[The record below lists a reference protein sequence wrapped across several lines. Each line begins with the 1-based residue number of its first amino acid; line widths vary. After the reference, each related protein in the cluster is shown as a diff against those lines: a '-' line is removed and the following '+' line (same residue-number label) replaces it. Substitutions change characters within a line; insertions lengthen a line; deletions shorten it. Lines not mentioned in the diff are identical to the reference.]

1 MRLQKA
7 LARAIHIIQTIGV
20 ETIRGNEMA
29 DYDIKLNTNQ
39 LVDVLSKNDA
49 IKELLESVL
58 NQVLSTQMTEHLG
71 AERHE
76 QTEERVGYRNGT
88 RVRELYTRVGPL
100 SLQVPQTRDGSFK
113 TEIFKRYQR
122 SEQAFVLGIMEM
134 YLEGVS
140 CRKVTKIT
148 EQLCG
153 CKFSKSTVSELC
165 VELDARMNAWRNR
178 RLHDKKYPFLII
190 DALVVKVRRDG
201 AVRPTGVLIIYGI
214 NEDGVREPLDLLVA
228 NSESLASWTEIFKRL
243 KHRGL
248 NGLELLVSD
257 DHAGLVKAVNH
268 EFQGVIWQRCQT
280 HFMRN
285 ILGHSPRHLKQSIA
299 NDVKLIFTAEN
310 KEVAVLLARDTIAR
324 HEGKASRAMD
334 CLENG
339 LEDGIAVLLL
349 PQRYRQ
355 RLRTSNL
362 AERMNEEI
370 RRRERVIRIFP
381 NDEAVIRL
389 IGALLAEKHDEW
401 QAASKYFDMTEF
413 WQWMVEQETDIPI
426 GSKVVAIN

>member
-1 MRLQKA
+1 
-7 LARAIHIIQTIGV
+7 
-20 ETIRGNEMA
+20 MA
-29 DYDIKLNTNQ
+29 DYDIRLNTNQ

-49 IKELLESVL
+49 IRGLLESVL
-58 NQVLSTQMTEHLG
+58 NQVLETQMTEHLG
-71 AERHE
+71 AKPHE
-76 QTEERVGYRNGT
+76 QTDERTGYRNGT

-100 SLQVPQTRDGSFK
+100 NLQVPQTRDGSFK

-122 SEQAFVLGIMEM
+122 SEQAFILGIMEM

-153 CKFSKSTVSELC
+153 CSFSKSTVSQLC
-165 VELDARMNAWRNR
+165 VELDARLDAWRNR
-178 RLHDKKYPFLII
+178 PLHEKKYPFLIV
-190 DALVVKVRRDG
+190 DALVVKVRRDE
-201 AVRPTGVLIIYGI
+201 AIRPTGVLVIYGI
-214 NEDGVREPLDLLVA
+214 NEEGIREPLDLLVA
-228 NSESLASWTEIFKRL
+228 NSESEASWSEIFKRL
-243 KHRGL
+243 KQRGL
-248 NGLELLVSD
+248 NGLEFLVSD
-257 DHAGLVKAVNH
+257 DHAGLVKAVNQ

-285 ILGHSPRHLKQSIA
+285 ILGHSPRHLKRDIA

-310 KEVAVLLARDTIAR
+310 KAVAMLLARDTIAR
-324 HEGKASRAMD
+324 YQEKASKAMD

-381 NDEAVIRL
+381 NDDAAMRL
-389 IGALLAEKHDEW
+389 IGALLAEKYEEW
-401 QAASKYFDMTEF
+401 QTMAKYFDMTEF
-413 WQWMVEQETDIPI
+413 WEWNNDRMALFIQN
-426 GSKVVAIN
+426 KVVEIIQ

>member
-1 MRLQKA
+1 
-7 LARAIHIIQTIGV
+7 
-20 ETIRGNEMA
+20 MA
-29 DYDIKLNTNQ
+29 EYDIKLNANQ

-49 IKELLESVL
+49 IKGLLESVL
-58 NQVLSTQMTEHLG
+58 NQVLNSQMTEHLG
-71 AERHE
+71 AQPHE
-76 QTEERVGYRNGT
+76 QTGERTGYRNGT

-100 SLQVPQTRDGSFK
+100 NLQVPQTRDGSFK
-113 TEIFKRYQR
+113 TEIFKRYQC

-153 CKFSKSTVSELC
+153 SSFSKSTVSQLC
-165 VELDARMNAWRNR
+165 VDLDARLDAWRNR
-178 RLHDKKYPFLII
+178 SLHEMKYPFLVV

-201 AVRPTGVLIIYGI
+201 AVRPTGVLVVYGI
-214 NEDGVREPLDLLVA
+214 NADGIREPLDLLVA
-228 NSESLASWTEIFKRL
+228 NSESESSWSEIFKRL
-243 KHRGL
+243 KSRGL
-248 NGLELLVSD
+248 NGLEFVVSD
-257 DHAGLVKAVNH
+257 DHAGLVNAVKQQ
-268 EFQGVIWQRCQT
+268 FQGVIWQRCQT

-285 ILGHSPRHLKQSIA
+285 ILGQSPRYLKQDIA
-299 NDVKLIFTAEN
+299 NDVKLIFKAEN
-310 KEVAVLLARDTIAR
+310 KAVAKQLARETIAR
-324 HEGKASRAMD
+324 YEEKASKAMD

-339 LEDGIAVLLL
+339 LEDGIAALHL

-381 NDEAVIRL
+381 NDEAAMRL
-389 IGALLAEKHDEW
+389 IGALLAEKYEEW
-401 QAASKYFDMTEF
+401 QASSKYFDMMEF
-413 WQWMVEQETDIPI
+413 WQWKNEQEDVSIQN
-426 GSKVVAIN
+426 KVVSINS

>member
-1 MRLQKA
+1 
-7 LARAIHIIQTIGV
+7 
-20 ETIRGNEMA
+20 MA
-29 DYDIKLNTNQ
+29 DYDIRLNTNQ

-49 IKELLESVL
+49 IRGLLESVL
-58 NQVLSTQMTEHLG
+58 NQVLETQMTEHLG
-71 AERHE
+71 AKPHE
-76 QTEERVGYRNGT
+76 QTDERTGYRNGT

-100 SLQVPQTRDGSFK
+100 NLQVPQTRDGSFK

-153 CKFSKSTVSELC
+153 CSFSKSTVSQLC
-165 VELDARMNAWRNR
+165 VELDARLDAWRNR
-178 RLHDKKYPFLII
+178 PLHEKKYPFLIV
-190 DALVVKVRRDG
+190 DALVVKVRRDE
-201 AVRPTGVLIIYGI
+201 AIRPTGVLVIYGI
-214 NEDGVREPLDLLVA
+214 NEEGIREPLDLLVA
-228 NSESLASWTEIFKRL
+228 NSESEASWSEIFKRL
-243 KHRGL
+243 KQRGL
-248 NGLELLVSD
+248 NGLEFLVSD
-257 DHAGLVKAVNH
+257 DHAGLVKAVNQ

-285 ILGHSPRHLKQSIA
+285 ILGHSPRHLKRDIT

-310 KEVAVLLARDTIAR
+310 KEVAMLLARDTIAR
-324 HEGKASRAMD
+324 YQEKASKAMD

-381 NDEAVIRL
+381 NDDAAMRL
-389 IGALLAEKHDEW
+389 IGALLAEKYEEW
-401 QAASKYFDMTEF
+401 QTMAKYFDMTEF
-413 WQWMVEQETDIPI
+413 WEWNNDRLALSIQN
-426 GSKVVAIN
+426 KVVAIIQ

>member
-1 MRLQKA
+1 
-7 LARAIHIIQTIGV
+7 
-20 ETIRGNEMA
+20 MA

-58 NQVLSTQMTEHLG
+58 NQVLASQMTEHLG

-76 QTEERVGYRNGT
+76 QTDDRVGYRNGT

-100 SLQVPQTRDGSFK
+100 NLQVPQTRDGSFK

-153 CKFSKSTVSELC
+153 CSFSKSTVSELC
-165 VELDARMNAWRNR
+165 AGLDARMNAWRNR
-178 RLHDKKYPFLII
+178 PLHEKKYPFLII
-190 DALVVKVRRDG
+190 DALVVKVRRDE
-201 AVRPTGVLIIYGI
+201 AVRPTGVLVIYGI
-214 NEDGVREPLDLLVA
+214 NEEGIREPLDLLVA
-228 NSESLASWTEIFKRL
+228 NSESEASWSEIFKRL
-243 KHRGL
+243 KQRGL
-248 NGLELLVSD
+248 NGLEFLVSD
-257 DHAGLVKAVNH
+257 DHAGLVKAVNQA
-268 EFQGVIWQRCQT
+268 FQGVIWQRCQT

-285 ILGHSPRHLKQSIA
+285 ILGHSPRYLKQDIA
-299 NDVKLIFTAEN
+299 NDVKLIFKAEN
-310 KEVAVLLARDTIAR
+310 KTVALQLGRDTIAR
-324 HEGKASRAMD
+324 YEAKAARAMD

-339 LEDGIAVLLL
+339 LDDGIAVLLL

-381 NDEAVIRL
+381 NDDAVMRL
-389 IGALLAEKHDEW
+389 IGSLLAEKYDEW
-401 QAASKYFDMTEF
+401 QASSKYFDMMEF
-413 WQWMVEQETDIPI
+413 WQWMAEKASVVPI
-426 GSKVVAIN
+426 QNKVIAINQ

>member
-1 MRLQKA
+1 
-7 LARAIHIIQTIGV
+7 
-20 ETIRGNEMA
+20 MA

-49 IKELLESVL
+49 IRGLLESVL
-58 NQVLSTQMTEHLG
+58 NQVLETQMTEHLG
-71 AERHE
+71 AKPHE
-76 QTEERVGYRNGT
+76 QSEERTGYRNGT

-100 SLQVPQTRDGSFK
+100 NLQVPQTRDGSFK

-153 CKFSKSTVSELC
+153 CSFSKSTVSQLC
-165 VELDARMNAWRNR
+165 VQLDARLDAWRNR
-178 RLHDKKYPFLII
+178 PLHEKKYPFLIV

-214 NEDGVREPLDLLVA
+214 NEEGIREPLDLLVA
-228 NSESLASWTEIFKRL
+228 NSESEASWSEIFKRL
-243 KHRGL
+243 KQRGL
-248 NGLELLVSD
+248 NGLEFLVSD
-257 DHAGLVKAVNH
+257 DHAGLVKAVNQ

-285 ILGHSPRHLKQSIA
+285 ILGHSPRHLKQDIA
-299 NDVKLIFTAEN
+299 NDVALIFKAEN
-310 KEVAVLLARDTIAR
+310 KAVAMLLARDNIAR
-324 HEGKASRAMD
+324 YEAKASKAMD

-381 NDEAVIRL
+381 NDDAAMRL
-389 IGALLAEKHDEW
+389 IGALLAEKYEEW
-401 QAASKYFDMTEF
+401 QAAAKYFDMTEF
-413 WQWMVEQETDIPI
+413 WEWKNEKIAEDSQSNVI
-426 GSKVVAIN
+426 AINQ

>member
-1 MRLQKA
+1 
-7 LARAIHIIQTIGV
+7 
-20 ETIRGNEMA
+20 MA
-29 DYDIKLNTNQ
+29 DYDIRLNTNQ

-49 IKELLESVL
+49 IRGLLESVL
-58 NQVLSTQMTEHLG
+58 NQVLETQMTEHLG
-71 AERHE
+71 AKPHE
-76 QTEERVGYRNGT
+76 QTDERTGYRNGT

-100 SLQVPQTRDGSFK
+100 NLQAPQTRDGSFK

-122 SEQAFVLGIMEM
+122 SEQAFILGIMEM

-153 CKFSKSTVSELC
+153 CSFSKSTVSQLC
-165 VELDARMNAWRNR
+165 VELDARLDAWRNR
-178 RLHDKKYPFLII
+178 PLHEKKYPFLIV
-190 DALVVKVRRDG
+190 DALVVKVRRDE
-201 AVRPTGVLIIYGI
+201 AIRPTGVLVIYGI
-214 NEDGVREPLDLLVA
+214 NEEGIREPLDLLVA
-228 NSESLASWTEIFKRL
+228 NSESEASWSEIFKRL
-243 KHRGL
+243 KQRGL
-248 NGLELLVSD
+248 NGLEFLVSD
-257 DHAGLVKAVNH
+257 DHAGLVKAVNQ

-285 ILGHSPRHLKQSIA
+285 ILGHSPRHLKRDIA

-310 KEVAVLLARDTIAR
+310 KAVAMLLARDTIAR
-324 HEGKASRAMD
+324 YQEKASKAMD

-381 NDEAVIRL
+381 NDDAAMRL
-389 IGALLAEKHDEW
+389 IGALLAEKYEEW
-401 QAASKYFDMTEF
+401 QTMAKYFDMTEF
-413 WQWMVEQETDIPI
+413 WEWNNDRMALSIQN
-426 GSKVVAIN
+426 KVVAIIQ

>member
-1 MRLQKA
+1 
-7 LARAIHIIQTIGV
+7 
-20 ETIRGNEMA
+20 MA
-29 DYDIKLNTNQ
+29 DYDIRLNTNQ

-49 IKELLESVL
+49 IRGLLESVL
-58 NQVLSTQMTEHLG
+58 NQVLETQMTEHLG
-71 AERHE
+71 AKPHE
-76 QTEERVGYRNGT
+76 QTDERTGYRNGT

-100 SLQVPQTRDGSFK
+100 NLQVPQTRDGSFK

-153 CKFSKSTVSELC
+153 CSFSKSTVSQLC
-165 VELDARMNAWRNR
+165 VELDARLDAWRNR
-178 RLHDKKYPFLII
+178 PLHEKKYPFLIV
-190 DALVVKVRRDG
+190 DALVVKVRRDE
-201 AVRPTGVLIIYGI
+201 AIRPTGVLVIYGI
-214 NEDGVREPLDLLVA
+214 NEEGIREPLDLLVA
-228 NSESLASWTEIFKRL
+228 NSESEASWSEIFKRL
-243 KHRGL
+243 KQRGL
-248 NGLELLVSD
+248 NGLEFLVSD
-257 DHAGLVKAVNH
+257 DHAGLVKAVNQ

-285 ILGHSPRHLKQSIA
+285 ILGHSPRHLKRDIA

-310 KEVAVLLARDTIAR
+310 KAVAMLLARDTIAR
-324 HEGKASRAMD
+324 YQEKASKAMD

-381 NDEAVIRL
+381 NDDAAMRL
-389 IGALLAEKHDEW
+389 IGALLAEKYEEW
-401 QAASKYFDMTEF
+401 QTMAKYFDMTEF
-413 WQWMVEQETDIPI
+413 WEWNNDRMALSIQN
-426 GSKVVAIN
+426 KVVEIIQ

>member
-1 MRLQKA
+1 
-7 LARAIHIIQTIGV
+7 
-20 ETIRGNEMA
+20 MA
-29 DYDIKLNTNQ
+29 DYDIKLNMNQ
-39 LVDVLSKNDA
+39 LVDVLNKNDA
-49 IKELLESVL
+49 IKGLLESVL
-58 NQVLSTQMTEHLG
+58 NQVLESQMTEHLG
-71 AERHE
+71 AKPHE
-76 QTEERVGYRNGT
+76 QTEERTGYRNGT

-100 SLQVPQTRDGSFK
+100 NLQVPQTRDGSFK

-153 CKFSKSTVSELC
+153 CSFSKSTVSQLC
-165 VELDARMNAWRNR
+165 VDLDARLHAWRNR
-178 RLHDKKYPFLII
+178 SLHEKKYPFLIV
-190 DALVVKVRRDG
+190 DALVVKVRRNG

-214 NEDGVREPLDLLVA
+214 NEDGIREPLDLLVA
-228 NSESLASWTEIFKRL
+228 NSESESSWSEIFKRL
-243 KHRGL
+243 KQRGL
-248 NGLELLVSD
+248 NGLELVVSD
-257 DHAGLVKAVNH
+257 DHAGLVKAVNQ
-268 EFQGVIWQRCQT
+268 EFQDVIWQRCQT

-285 ILGHSPRHLKQSIA
+285 ILGHSPRYLKQDIA
-299 NDVKLIFTAEN
+299 NDVKLIFKAEN
-310 KEVAVLLARDTIAR
+310 KAVAIQLARDVIAR
-324 HEGKASRAMD
+324 YEDKAPRAMD
-334 CLENG
+334 CLEQG

-381 NDEAVIRL
+381 NDEAAMRL
-389 IGALLAEKHDEW
+389 IGALLADKYDEW
-401 QAASKYFDMTEF
+401 QAASKYFDMIEF
-413 WQWMVEQETDIPI
+413 WQWKGEQACTFIQN
-426 GSKVVAIN
+426 KVVSINQ

>member
-1 MRLQKA
+1 
-7 LARAIHIIQTIGV
+7 
-20 ETIRGNEMA
+20 MA
-29 DYDIKLNTNQ
+29 DYDIRLNTNQ

-49 IKELLESVL
+49 IRGLLESVL
-58 NQVLSTQMTEHLG
+58 NQVLETQMTEHLG
-71 AERHE
+71 AKPHE
-76 QTEERVGYRNGT
+76 QTDERTGYRNGT

-100 SLQVPQTRDGSFK
+100 NLQVPQTRDGSFK

-153 CKFSKSTVSELC
+153 CSFSKSTVSQLC
-165 VELDARMNAWRNR
+165 VELDARLDAWRNR
-178 RLHDKKYPFLII
+178 PLHEKKYPFLIV
-190 DALVVKVRRDG
+190 DALVVKVRRDE
-201 AVRPTGVLIIYGI
+201 AIRPTGVLVIYGI
-214 NEDGVREPLDLLVA
+214 NEEGIREPLDLLVA
-228 NSESLASWTEIFKRL
+228 NSESEASWSEIFKRL
-243 KHRGL
+243 KQRGL
-248 NGLELLVSD
+248 NGLEFLVSD
-257 DHAGLVKAVNH
+257 DHAGLVKAVNQ

-285 ILGHSPRHLKQSIA
+285 ILGHSPRHLKRDIA

-310 KEVAVLLARDTIAR
+310 KAVAMLLARDTIAR
-324 HEGKASRAMD
+324 YQEKASKAMD

-381 NDEAVIRL
+381 NDDAAMRL
-389 IGALLAEKHDEW
+389 IGALLAEKYEEW
-401 QAASKYFDMTEF
+401 QTMAKYFDMTEF
-413 WQWMVEQETDIPI
+413 WEWNNDRMALSIQN
-426 GSKVVAIN
+426 KVVAIIQ

>member
-1 MRLQKA
+1 
-7 LARAIHIIQTIGV
+7 
-20 ETIRGNEMA
+20 MA
-29 DYDIKLNTNQ
+29 DYDIKLNMNQ

-49 IKELLESVL
+49 IKGLLESVL
-58 NQVLSTQMTEHLG
+58 NQVLASQMTEHLG
-71 AERHE
+71 AEPHE

-100 SLQVPQTRDGSFK
+100 NLQVPQTRDGSFK

-153 CKFSKSTVSELC
+153 CSFSKSTVSQLC
-165 VELDARMNAWRNR
+165 VELDARMNAWRSR
-178 RLHDKKYPFLII
+178 SLHEKKYPFLIV

-214 NEDGVREPLDLLVA
+214 NEEGIREPLDLLVA
-228 NSESLASWTEIFKRL
+228 NSESEASWSEIFKRL
-243 KHRGL
+243 KQRGL
-248 NGLELLVSD
+248 KGLEFLVSD
-257 DHAGLVKAVNH
+257 DHAGLVKAVNQ

-285 ILGHSPRHLKQSIA
+285 ILGHSPRHLKQDIA
-299 NDVKLIFTAEN
+299 NDVKLIFKAEN
-310 KEVAVLLARDTIAR
+310 KDVATQLARDTLAR
-324 HEGKASRAMD
+324 YENKAATRAMD

-381 NDEAVIRL
+381 NDDAVMRL
-389 IGALLAEKHDEW
+389 IGSLLAEKYDEW
-401 QAASKYFDMTEF
+401 QASSKYFDMTEY
-413 WQWMVEQETDIPI
+413 WEWKNERVTEYIQNNVI
-426 GSKVVAIN
+426 AINQ